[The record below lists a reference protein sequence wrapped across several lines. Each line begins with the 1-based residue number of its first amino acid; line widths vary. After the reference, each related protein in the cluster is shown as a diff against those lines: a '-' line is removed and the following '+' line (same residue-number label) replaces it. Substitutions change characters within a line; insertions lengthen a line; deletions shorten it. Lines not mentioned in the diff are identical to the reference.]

1 MNILNELSFFSRT
14 AAFLASFL
22 CFSSALPAFL
32 HAGIIFIKQ
41 LCNYLAANLRCLPC
55 LLCFSPFCSRFTL
68 LINYTNIMSFRGI
81 ISTKPHGTF
90 GSLFRTCKQ
99 MRKFPVPVPL
109 PLQCEGISIILVP
122 VPVPFKLCLNR
133 PSKGSATAQCLTR
146 QNSIGA
152 EHPSCATDTRTYLF
166 LIVPS
171 PI

>member
-14 AAFLASFL
+14 AAFSASFL

-32 HAGIIFIKQ
+32 RPGIIFIKQ
-41 LCNYLAANLRCLPC
+41 LCNYLAANLRCLPR
-55 LLCFSPFCSRFTL
+55 FSLFCSRFAP
-68 LINYTNIMSFRGI
+68 LINYTNITLFRGI

-99 MRKFPVPVPL
+99 MCKFPVPLPL

-133 PSKGSATAQCLTR
+133 PSLMFLGKDTSTSYPSAQV
-146 QNSIGA
+146 GP
-152 EHPSCATDTRTYLF
+152 E
-166 LIVPS
+166 
-171 PI
+171 